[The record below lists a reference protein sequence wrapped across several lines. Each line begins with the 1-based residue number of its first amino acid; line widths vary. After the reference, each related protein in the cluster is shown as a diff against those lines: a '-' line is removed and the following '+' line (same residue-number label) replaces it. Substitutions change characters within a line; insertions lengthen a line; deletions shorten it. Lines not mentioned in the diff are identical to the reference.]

1 MSDVNRWTPGA
12 GGGKANN
19 CYTKL
24 CEARGD
30 LYPMLFFAF
39 VITGQLLN
47 ALAAPTSCSVLIVVM
62 AVKMALSGSVCITE
76 AVLCVRVCVCV
87 CVCV

>member
-1 MSDVNRWTPGA
+1 MFMEVMCRWTPGA

-30 LYPMLFFAF
+30 LYPMIFFAI
-39 VITGQLLN
+39 VITGRLRTVHTRVVITIIIVIIRVN
-47 ALAAPTSCSVLIVVM
+47 YFACS
-62 AVKMALSGSVCITE
+62 A
-76 AVLCVRVCVCV
+76 CVS
-87 CVCV
+87 

>member
-1 MSDVNRWTPGA
+1 MDKVCAQTIWGVRRWTPGA

-30 LYPMLFFAF
+30 LYPMVFFAV
-39 VITGQLLN
+39 VITGK
-47 ALAAPTSCSVLIVVM
+47 TCSVP
-62 AVKMALSGSVCITE
+62 CIPGCCSRL
-76 AVLCVRVCVCV
+76 LCCILGC
-87 CVCV
+87 

>member
-1 MSDVNRWTPGA
+1 VIEVMCRWTPGA

-30 LYPMLFFAF
+30 LYPMLFFAV
-39 VITGQLLN
+39 VITSESFPHPDHDMP
-47 ALAAPTSCSVLIVVM
+47 ARFWHARHRCVLF
-62 AVKMALSGSVCITE
+62 GTWDE
-76 AVLCVRVCVCV
+76 
-87 CVCV
+87 

>member
-1 MSDVNRWTPGA
+1 MTDVNRWTPGA

-47 ALAAPTSCSVLIVVM
+47 SPVRPQYHGSPNILFSRGCCVAVRWLRLAVIA
-62 AVKMALSGSVCITE
+62 
-76 AVLCVRVCVCV
+76 
-87 CVCV
+87 

>member
-1 MSDVNRWTPGA
+1 MSVYRQSDAVWGVCRWTPGA

-30 LYPMLFFAF
+30 LYPMVFFAV
-39 VITGQLLN
+39 VITSK
-47 ALAAPTSCSVLIVVM
+47 TCSVTYIPGCCSRHDAYL
-62 AVKMALSGSVCITE
+62 ALP
-76 AVLCVRVCVCV
+76 
-87 CVCV
+87 

>member
-1 MSDVNRWTPGA
+1 MTDVNRWTPGA

-19 CYTKL
+19 CYSKL

-39 VITGQLLN
+39 VISGEILTIP
-47 ALAAPTSCSVLIVVM
+47 LAMIASLKV
-62 AVKMALSGSVCITE
+62 AV
-76 AVLCVRVCVCV
+76 
-87 CVCV
+87 

>member
-1 MSDVNRWTPGA
+1 MSMHRQSDAVWGVCRWTPGA

-30 LYPMLFFAF
+30 LYPMVFFAV
-39 VITGQLLN
+39 VITGNTMQHTMHPIPLQSSVMLHTWLL
-47 ALAAPTSCSVLIVVM
+47 VYM
-62 AVKMALSGSVCITE
+62 
-76 AVLCVRVCVCV
+76 
-87 CVCV
+87 